1 MKMKTPGIAIF
12 AIACLLSALAIS
24 AFAQET
30 TTTFEEIAQQCE
42 GVPFDER
49 VRISVSNFDV
59 ATPTANRRFGDEL
72 SQMLTN
78 ALQNVNCFNV
88 LLSLKDS
95 RAITDEID
103 FDQSGYTA
111 TSANPQA
118 GKMKG
123 PQVVVMGK
131 VTEFGEG
138 EASGGAFGIRIGE
151 NRAKIGFIIQLINTE
166 TREIIESQSIN
177 VEGRAAGFKGLRVA
191 GLEAVGSTKNN
202 QALADACEKGII
214 KAVEFIASRKN
225 LMPLPDSQGGS
236 GIQITLLNTDF
247 SKLRALSDALA
258 TQGQVSGRAL
268 TDGEG
273 RFSFKPNGSIDDIA
287 EFISTSLKAQYEI
300 VEMGDS
306 HLTLSTK

>member
-1 MKMKTPGIAIF
+1 MKKKVYYIPFITLFLMAATV
-12 AIACLLSALAIS
+12 IS
-24 AFAQET
+24 ATAQEI
-30 TTTFEEIAQQCE
+30 TFEEIVKQCE
-42 GVPFDER
+42 GIPYNER
-49 VRISVSNFDV
+49 VRLSVSNFDV
-59 ATPTANRRFGDEL
+59 ATPTAYARFGDEL

-111 TSANPQA
+111 AGANPQA

-138 EASGGAFGIRIGE
+138 ETSGGAFGIKIGE
-151 NRAKIGFIIQLINTE
+151 NKAKIGFVIQLINAE

-214 KAVEFIASRKN
+214 KAVEFIASRKSQ
-225 LMPLPDSQGGS
+225 MPLPDGS
-236 GIQITLLNTDF
+236 GNAGTHIVLRNADF
-247 SKLRALSDALA
+247 STLKVLTDALA
-258 TQGQVSGRAL
+258 GLGKISGRSL
-268 TDGEG
+268 SDGVG
-273 RFSFKPNGSIDDIA
+273 TFNLAHSGSADDVA
-287 EFISTSLKAQYEI
+287 EFISNKLGNKYAI
-300 VEMGDS
+300 VELNDHG
-306 HLTLSTK
+306 LTIEPK

>member
-1 MKMKTPGIAIF
+1 MKSKKLRIAV
-12 AIACLLSALAIS
+12 ATACLLSCVSVATT
-24 AFAQET
+24 AQEI
-30 TTTFEEIAQQCE
+30 TFEEIAQQCE
-42 GVPFDER
+42 GVPFNER

-72 SQMLTN
+72 AQMLTN

-111 TSANPQA
+111 SGANPQA

-138 EASGGAFGIRIGE
+138 ETSGGAFGIRVGQ
-151 NRAKIGFIIQLINTE
+151 NKAKIGFIVQLINTE

-177 VEGRAAGFKGLRVA
+177 VEGRAAGFKGLRIA
-191 GLEAVGSTKNN
+191 GMEAVGSTKNN

-225 LMPLPDSQGGS
+225 LMPLPDSQGNA

-247 SKLRALSDALA
+247 AKLRALSDALS
-258 TQGQVSGRAL
+258 TEGQVNGRAL

-273 RFSFKPNGSIDDIA
+273 RFNFVPNGSIDDLA
-287 EFISTSLKAQYEI
+287 EFISTTLKAQYEI
-300 VEMGDS
+300 VEMHDDR
-306 HLTLSTK
+306 LVLSTK